1 MEEKEITFNDDELTP
16 KQKLFCSYYIT
27 EARFNGTKAYKLAF
41 TTKDKKPSDNTAK
54 VNACKLLKNEAI
66 LSYIRVLQQEMIN
79 NIKITKETLISQ
91 ILEVMDYS
99 MNINN
104 RGVMNS
110 PQTALKCIIEIA
122 KLLGYENEE
131 NKEEESK
138 ETTIIVDDIF

>member
-1 MEEKEITFNDDELTP
+1 MKDRETELTN
-16 KQKLFCSYYIT
+16 KQKLFCNYYIT
-27 EARFNGTKAYKLAF
+27 EARFNGTKAYKLAY
-41 TTKDKKPSDNTAK
+41 KNNNKEPSEETAK
-54 VNACKLLKNEAI
+54 VNASKLLKNEAI
-66 LSYIRVLQQEMIN
+66 LSHIKELEQDMISN
-79 NIKITKETLISQ
+79 MRITKETLISQ

-131 NKEEESK
+131 NKEESR